1 MRGTAG
7 NSLDSCRYRR
17 RTLKSTNKYRTIDLY
32 GFEIQRCTS
41 PGEIFHVRESGG
53 DEFPVVRFQ
62 LRQKRGCIKSLGLSG
77 ADSGFSGSASFG
89 VLLAVCGSVSGSGG
103 LLLGC
108 LGLVFGFYVVD
119 FADVVSHC
127 DPSEL
132 EAGFV

>member
-1 MRGTAG
+1 MGLKLSSVQAITLS
-7 NSLDSCRYRR
+7 NSD
-17 RTLKSTNKYRTIDLY
+17 NKLY
-32 GFEIQRCTS
+32 TDG
-41 PGEIFHVRESGG
+41 
-53 DEFPVVRFQ
+53 
-62 LRQKRGCIKSLGLSG
+62 GCIKSLGLSG

>member
-62 LRQKRGCIKSLGLSG
+62 LRQKPLCVHIAHKEY
-77 ADSGFSGSASFG
+77 ADEAEASAADEGIRKLVEIPFHHGTSF
-89 VLLAVCGSVSGSGG
+89 AKP
-103 LLLGC
+103 
-108 LGLVFGFYVVD
+108 FRD
-119 FADVVSHC
+119 A
-127 DPSEL
+127 
-132 EAGFV
+132 